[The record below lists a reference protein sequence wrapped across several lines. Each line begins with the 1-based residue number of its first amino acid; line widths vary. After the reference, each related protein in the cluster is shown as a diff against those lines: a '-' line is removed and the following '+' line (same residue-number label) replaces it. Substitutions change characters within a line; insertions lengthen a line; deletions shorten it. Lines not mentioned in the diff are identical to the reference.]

1 MEILQGLLDNLTA
14 LLAAHPL
21 AGEWYMAFVRFLFPA
36 LAVLILYRAV
46 RSLLRIPHT
55 PENWGQLSLPN
66 GTSLPLTHWE
76 NILGRSKTA
85 DIYLNYPSIS
95 RQHAA
100 LCRGEDENWTLYDLG
115 SKGGTAVN
123 GEKVASSVPVKL
135 GDTITLGGVPLIFL
149 PQTVAERE
157 EQEAKRRAE
166 RPAAIWP
173 SFLWLTVFQVLAC
186 LQLLVAAGTEATI
199 AIPLAFL
206 GLTVLMWLYYA
217 ALRATRCV
225 GFEMETIAF
234 FLSTLSLSITASS
247 AQSSLFKQFLAILLG
262 LALFLVLGLFLRD
275 LSRVQKNRWL
285 MAAAAIGLL
294 GITLVIGNS
303 KYGAVNW
310 ISIGG
315 MSFQPSEIAKICYI
329 FAGAATLERL
339 FHKRNLTL
347 FIVLTGV
354 CIGLLGLM
362 SDFGTAAIFFV
373 TFLVIAYMRSG
384 DFATLSLI
392 CGGAVFGAGII
403 LKFKPYIL
411 SRFASWGHA
420 WEAASTTG
428 YQQTRTMSAAASG
441 GLFGNGAD
449 NGWLKYVGASN
460 TDLVFGMVAEEL
472 GLIVAVLT
480 VVCIVT
486 FSLFT
491 IKAAATSRSTFYTIA
506 ACSTSTMLVFQTV
519 LNVLGSVD
527 LLPLTGVTFP
537 FLSCG
542 GSSMIAC
549 WALLAFIKAGD
560 NRQNSGLAVRLPGRR
575 DEPIRSGGGGDPML
589 EFDPSVFDSPSVPPR
604 RSAPAIDIPLSKP
617 RRHSHVD
624 DVMADL
630 GSIDFAHLDTIGEDC
645 GIDVPLPGEERGR
658 KRRSSIDIPVDDR
671 KGAKR

>member
-262 LALFLVLGLFLRD
+262 LGLFLVLGLFLRD

-285 MAAAAIGLL
+285 MAAAAMGLL

-441 GLFGNGAD
+441 GLLGMGAG
-449 NGWLKYVGASN
+449 NGWLHNVAAAD
-460 TDLVFGMVAEEL
+460 TDLVFGMLCEEW
-472 GLIVAVLT
+472 GLLIAVLA
-480 VVCIVT
+480 VGAI
-486 FSLFT
+486 
-491 IKAAATSRSTFYTIA
+491 I
-506 ACSTSTMLVFQTV
+506 
-519 LNVLGSVD
+519 
-527 LLPLTGVTFP
+527 TG
-537 FLSCG
+537 
-542 GSSMIAC
+542 
-549 WALLAFIKAGD
+549 
-560 NRQNSGLAVRLPGRR
+560 LPGGEVQLLHHRSLRGIVPAGVSDLPERVRFRGPAAPHRR
-575 DEPIRSGGGGDPML
+575 HVPLCLQRRLRYDVRVGA
-589 EFDPSVFDSPSVPPR
+589 PSLSEGHRYPGERQLCHRPQ
-604 RSAPAIDIPLSKP
+604 APAAPDPGGPPAGGADRGPL
-617 RRHSHVD
+617 RH
-624 DVMADL
+624 
-630 GSIDFAHLDTIGEDC
+630 G
-645 GIDVPLPGEERGR
+645 
-658 KRRSSIDIPVDDR
+658 
-671 KGAKR
+671 KGGTP

>member
-1 MEILQGLLDNLTA
+1 MQETLLAPVQALLDQLTG
-14 LLAAHPL
+14 LLAAYPL
-21 AGEWYMAFVRFLFPA
+21 VGEWYMAFVRFLFPA
-36 LAVLILYRAV
+36 LAVLILFRAV
-46 RSLLRIPHT
+46 RSLLKIPHT

-66 GTSLPLTHWE
+66 GMAIPLTHWE
-76 NILGRSKTA
+76 NILGRSKLA
-85 DIYLNYPSIS
+85 DVYLNYPSIS

-100 LCRGEDENWTLYDLG
+100 LCRGESENWTLYDLG

-123 GEKVASSVPVKL
+123 GTPVEGEAPVRL

-157 EQEAKRRAE
+157 EQEARRRAE
-166 RPAAIWP
+166 RPTAIWP

-186 LQLLVAAGTEATI
+186 LALLVSAGTEAS
-199 AIPLAFL
+199 AAVPLTFL
-206 GLTVLMWLYYA
+206 GLTAVMWIYYA
-217 ALRATRCV
+217 ALRATHCV

-234 FLSTLSLSITASS
+234 FLSTLSLGVTASS
-247 AQSSLFKQFLAILLG
+247 APGSLFKQFLAILLG
-262 LALFLVLGLFLRD
+262 LGLFLVLGLFLRD
-275 LSRVQKNRWL
+275 LSRVQKIRWL

-294 GITLVIGNS
+294 GITLLIGNS

-441 GLFGNGAD
+441 GLLGMGPG
-449 NGWLKYVGASN
+449 NGWLHNVAAAD
-460 TDLVFGMVAEEL
+460 TDLVFGMLCEEW
-472 GLIVAVLT
+472 GLLVAVLAVGSIIT
-480 VVCIVT
+480 LA
-486 FSLFT
+486 FF
-491 IKAAATSRSTFYTIA
+491 AARACRVGRSSFYTISACA
-506 ACSTSTMLVFQTV
+506 AASLLVFQTC
-519 LNVLGSVD
+519 LNVFGSVD

-537 FLSCG
+537 FVSNG
-542 GSSMIAC
+542 GSAMMSA
-549 WALLAFIKAGD
+549 WGLLAYLKATDTRENASFAIRRNGQ
-560 NRQNSGLAVRLPGRR
+560 RRLTEEARRRVRPV
-575 DEPIRSGGGGDPML
+575 GDP
-589 EFDPSVFDSPSVPPR
+589 F
-604 RSAPAIDIPLSKP
+604 APGKE
-617 RRHSHVD
+617 
-624 DVMADL
+624 AD
-630 GSIDFAHLDTIGEDC
+630 H
-645 GIDVPLPGEERGR
+645 EEN
-658 KRRSSIDIPVDDR
+658 
-671 KGAKR
+671 

>member
-234 FLSTLSLSITASS
+234 FLSTLSLAVTSS
-247 AQSSLFKQFLAILLG
+247 SNTPALFKQFLCVVLG
-262 LALFLVLGLFLRD
+262 LALFLVLGVFLRNLD
-275 LSRVQKNRWL
+275 RAKKIRWL
-285 MAAAAIGLL
+285 MAAGAIGLL
-294 GITLVIGNS
+294 SLTVVLYLLGLTGT
-303 KYGAVNW
+303 KYGAANW
-310 ISIGG
+310 LTIAGISV
-315 MSFQPSEIAKICYI
+315 QPSELDKICYI
-329 FAGAATLERL
+329 FAGAATLDRL
-339 FHKRNLTL
+339 FRKRNLGL
-347 FIVLTGV
+347 FILLTGV
-354 CIGLLGLM
+354 CLACLAYM

-373 TFLVIAYMRSG
+373 TFLVIAYLRSG
-384 DFATLSLI
+384 DWATLALI
-392 CGGAVFGAGII
+392 CGGGVFAV
-403 LKFKPYIL
+403 LTMLSLKPYIL
-411 SRFASWGHA
+411 QRFTTWGHA
-420 WEAASTTG
+420 WQNASVGSG

-441 GLFGNGAD
+441 GLVGVGPGE
-449 NGWLKYVGASN
+449 GWLHTVGAGD
-460 TDLVFGMVAEEL
+460 TDLVFGMLCEEW
-472 GLIVAVLT
+472 GLIIALLAVLSILT
-480 VVCIVT
+480 LAVFAVRACRAGRSSFYVI
-486 FSLFT
+486 
-491 IKAAATSRSTFYTIA
+491 AACAATS
-506 ACSTSTMLVFQTV
+506 MMVFQTC
-519 LNVLGSVD
+519 LNVFGAVD
-527 LLPLTGVTFP
+527 ILPLTGVTFP
-537 FLSCG
+537 FVSNG
-542 GSSMIAC
+542 GTAMIAS
-549 WALLAFIKAGD
+549 WGLLAFLKATD
-560 NRQNSGLAVRLPGRR
+560 TRQNASFAIRLPSRR
-575 DEPIRSGGGGDPML
+575 EDRRGAALAPKSTDEW
-589 EFDPSVFDSPSVPPR
+589 E
-604 RSAPAIDIPLSKP
+604 A
-617 RRHSHVD
+617 D
-624 DVMADL
+624 DE
-630 GSIDFAHLDTIGEDC
+630 ED
-645 GIDVPLPGEERGR
+645 
-658 KRRSSIDIPVDDR
+658 
-671 KGAKR
+671 